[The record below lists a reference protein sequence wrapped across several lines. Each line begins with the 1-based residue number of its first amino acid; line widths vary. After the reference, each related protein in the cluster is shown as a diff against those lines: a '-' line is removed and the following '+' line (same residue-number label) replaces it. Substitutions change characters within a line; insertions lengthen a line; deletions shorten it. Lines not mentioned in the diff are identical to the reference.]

1 MPVGFQLIMRSGPQA
16 GGVFPLT
23 KTEVSLGRDLTNDLV
38 VSDPEVS
45 RHHARLY
52 LQGNTYVLEDLGSTN
67 GTFVNGIRLTG
78 PYPLRSG
85 ETISLGERV
94 VFLYEI
100 ADEDVTVVTP
110 ASKIPAGG
118 ELYSQPGVSVPPVPP
133 SRGAQST
140 APSKSRYTAPL
151 GSTPVVPV
159 EYPVESPLLTES
171 EPSQKRKTSRVL
183 MISLGVIILL
193 SCVCVGALLW
203 NAPKEFW
210 CLFPIWP
217 AGACP

>member
-1 MPVGFQLIMRSGPQA
+1 MPAGYQLIMRSGPQT
-16 GGVFPLT
+16 GGVFPLN
-23 KTEVSLGRDLTNDLV
+23 KTEISLGRDLTNDLV

-52 LQGNTYVLEDLGSTN
+52 FQGNTYILEDLGSTN

-94 VFLYEI
+94 VFLYE
-100 ADEDVTVVTP
+100 AVDEDATVVTP
-110 ASKIPAGG
+110 SSRIPSGG
-118 ELYSQPGVSVPPVPP
+118 ELYTPANVTPSVNSFPRAQSSVPP
-133 SRGAQST
+133 
-140 APSKSRYTAPL
+140 KSRYTAPL
-151 GSTPVVPV
+151 GSTPVTPV
-159 EYPVESPLLTES
+159 EYPVDSTGRG
-171 EPSQKRKTSRVL
+171 EPGVLQKSKTTRVL
-183 MISLGVIILL
+183 VISLGVVFVLTCLCIG
-193 SCVCVGALLW
+193 VLLW

-210 CLFPIWP
+210 CLFPVWP

>member
-1 MPVGFQLIMRSGPQA
+1 MPVGYQLIMRSGPQA

-23 KTEVSLGRDLTNDLV
+23 KTEISLGRDLTNDLV

-78 PYPLRSG
+78 PYPLRPG
-85 ETISLGERV
+85 ESISLGERV
-94 VFLYEI
+94 VFLYEVV
-100 ADEDVTVVTP
+100 DEDATVVTP
-110 ASKIPAGG
+110 ASRIPAGG
-118 ELYSQPGVSVPPVPP
+118 ELYPQVGVSPSVGKAQSSVP
-133 SRGAQST
+133 SR
-140 APSKSRYTAPL
+140 PRYTAPL
-151 GSTPVVPV
+151 GSTPVAPV
-159 EYPVESPLLTES
+159 EYAVEPTSIE
-171 EPSQKRKTSRVL
+171 EPGLHQQNKTTRVL
-183 MISLGVIILL
+183 LISLAVVFVLACLCIGV
-193 SCVCVGALLW
+193 LLW

>member
-1 MPVGFQLIMRSGPQA
+1 MPAGYQLIMRSGPQT
-16 GGVFPLT
+16 GGVFPLH

-52 LQGNTYVLEDLGSTN
+52 FQGNTYVLEDLGSTN

-94 VFLYEI
+94 VFLYE
-100 ADEDVTVVTP
+100 AVDEDATVVSP
-110 ASKIPAGG
+110 SSRVPAGG
-118 ELYSQPGVSVPPVPP
+118 EQYTPTNVFPSAIPSAKPQPSVP
-133 SRGAQST
+133 
-140 APSKSRYTAPL
+140 SKPRYTAPL
-151 GSTPVVPV
+151 GSTPVMPV
-159 EYPVESPLLTES
+159 EYPVDSSGGEEVR
-171 EPSQKRKTSRVL
+171 EQKKSQTTRVL
-183 MISLGVIILL
+183 IITLGVIFVLACLCIG
-193 SCVCVGALLW
+193 VLLW

-210 CLFPIWP
+210 CLFPVWP